1 MGHVQFDRGPVGQAT
16 VVGRVDL
23 ENVRLELGVGR
34 ACRPAIAELPVA
46 GSGGL
51 AFGLAG

>member
-1 MGHVQFDRGPVGQAT
+1 MGHVQFDRSPVGQAA

-34 ACRPAIAELPVA
+34 AHRSALAELPVA